1 VANCA
6 EKGQQVAPGSYNIE
20 VMLHSVARR
29 DSDIAICAAWMDSR
43 GGFDSELTETA
54 HRRSLD
60 ELTNWGRW
68 ADRTLVL

>member
-1 VANCA
+1 
-6 EKGQQVAPGSYNIE
+6 
-20 VMLHSVARR
+20 MDARG
-29 DSDIAICAAWMDSR
+29 I
-43 GGFDSELTETA
+43 FDPELTETA